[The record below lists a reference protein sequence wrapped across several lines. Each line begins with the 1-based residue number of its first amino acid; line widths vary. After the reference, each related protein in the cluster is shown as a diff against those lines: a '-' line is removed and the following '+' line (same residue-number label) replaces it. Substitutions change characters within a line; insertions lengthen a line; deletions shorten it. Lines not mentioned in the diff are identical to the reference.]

1 MTDPAYTRHLEA
13 ARSESDRLNRPSL
26 RDAAGWLVGLGV
38 VMLIVGA
45 LAIAASFVATLATVV
60 VFGLLLAVGGIA
72 QLANLAFSRRWR
84 GSLLHLAAGVLY
96 LVVGGA
102 MLARPLTSA
111 VALTLVLAVMF
122 FAGGLVRAITAGVE
136 RFPTWGWSVFSGLV
150 SVVLGLLIGA
160 QWPASGLWV
169 IGLFVGIDLIF
180 SGWSLIMLGL
190 AARQWSRT
198 VL

>member
-1 MTDPAYTRHLEA
+1 MTDPAYTRHLEGI
-13 ARSESDRLNRPSL
+13 RSESDMLARPSL
-26 RDAAGWLVGLGV
+26 RDAVGWLVGLGV
-38 VMLIVGA
+38 VLLIVGA
-45 LAIAASFVATLATVV
+45 LAIAASFVATLATVA
-60 VFGLLLAVGGIA
+60 VFGLLLVAGGIA
-72 QLANLAFSRRWR
+72 QLANVVLSQRWR

-102 MLARPLTSA
+102 MLMRPLTSA

-122 FAGGLVRAITAGVE
+122 FAGGLVRAITAGIE
-136 RFPTWGWSVFSGLV
+136 RFPTWGWSVFSGAV
-150 SVVLGLLIGA
+150 SVILGLLIGA

-190 AARQWSRT
+190 AARQWSRV